1 MLIVNIVLIIVFIII
16 IILLTFLFLLT
27 YARSATAVSQKML
40 SPISIPNE
48 GQGEVGHENTS
59 RSSGNIYV
67 YHTNCKSNFIK
78 QEGNRKERIERRDS
92 IPNNSS
98 AFRSE
103 FLRHRFIRYGKLSLY
118 DMQ

>member
-1 MLIVNIVLIIVFIII
+1 M
-16 IILLTFLFLLT
+16 LT

-48 GQGEVGHENTS
+48 GQGEADCENTS

-67 YHTNCKSNFIK
+67 YHTNCKNNCIK
-78 QEGNRKERIERRDS
+78 QEGNMKERIERRES

-103 FLRHRFIRYGKLSLY
+103 FLRHRFMRYGKLSLF

>member
-1 MLIVNIVLIIVFIII
+1 M
-16 IILLTFLFLLT
+16 LT
-27 YARSATAVSQKML
+27 YARSATDVSQKML

-48 GQGEVGHENTS
+48 GQGEVDYENTS
-59 RSSGNIYV
+59 RSNGNIYV
-67 YHTNCKSNFIK
+67 YHTNCKNNFIK
-78 QEGNRKERIERRDS
+78 QEGNRKESIERTDS

-103 FLRHRFIRYGKLSLY
+103 FLRHRFMRCGKLSWY